1 MNHMENGGL
10 ILANKIATAIK
21 NNKFLSFIILGDRNI
36 GKSTYAIKA
45 LYEAFMILAD
55 DPYAEEECWD
65 KALECIKFKIQDVTD
80 YLREGTEQ
88 YKKDKTKKSALV
100 WDDMRKYAS
109 GTQYFLDKEL
119 YNEIS
124 GLLDTIK
131 IPINVFIGTCP
142 SMKGVMGILQD
153 YDSYQINIE
162 YSTRGG
168 DYRLAKGFLWKT
180 SPKGQRAIYPKFHD
194 TFFYRLPNRIW
205 NKYENDRIEVSEQS
219 ISALEK
225 INEKRKLREM
235 EYKIREHKLKL
246 RVKKLMEE
254 EKQNET

>member
-1 MNHMENGGL
+1 MENGGL

-55 DPYAEEECWD
+55 DPYAEDECWE
-65 KALECIKFKIQDVTD
+65 KALSCIKFKISDVTD
-80 YLREGTEQ
+80 YLKEGTTQ
-88 YKKDKTKKSALV
+88 YKLNKTKIPCLV

-119 YNEIS
+119 YNEIT

-142 SMKGVMGILQD
+142 SMKGVMGVLQD
-153 YDSYQINIE
+153 YDSYQINLG
-162 YSTRGG
+162 YSTKGG
-168 DYRLAKGFLWKT
+168 NYRLAKGYLWKT
-180 SPKGQRAIYPKFHD
+180 TPKGQRIIHSKFRD
-194 TFFYRLPNRIW
+194 TFYYRLPNKVW
-205 NKYENDRIEVSEQS
+205 NTYEKERIEISEQS
-219 ISALEK
+219 IEALEK
-225 INEKRKLREM
+225 IEQKKKVREM
-235 EYKIREHKLKL
+235 MEIVRVHKLQQKIN
-246 RVKKLMEE
+246 KINEG
-254 EKQNET
+254 EKQINNLID

>member
-1 MNHMENGGL
+1 MENGGL
-10 ILANKIATAIK
+10 VLGKMIATAIK
-21 NNKFLSFIILGDRNI
+21 NNKFISFIVLGDRNI
-36 GKSTYAIKA
+36 GKSTYTIKA

-55 DPYAEEECWD
+55 DPYAEDECWK
-65 KALECIKFKIQDVTD
+65 KALECIKFKTEDVTD
-80 YLREGTEQ
+80 YLKEGTAQ
-88 YKKDKTKKSALV
+88 YKKDKTKKPALV

-153 YDSYQINIE
+153 YDGYQINLG
-162 YSTRGG
+162 YSQRGG

-180 SPKGQRAIYPKFHD
+180 SPKGQRAIYSKFKD
-194 TFFYRLPNRIW
+194 TFFYRLPNKIW
-205 NKYENDRIEVSEQS
+205 NEYEKERIEVSEHS
-219 ISALEK
+219 ITAVENIEK
-225 INEKRKLREM
+225 KRKLRE
-235 EYKIREHKLKL
+235 L
-246 RVKKLMEE
+246 E
-254 EKQNET
+254 EKVRAYKLQQAIKKIKENEV